1 VTDHRIGLTL
11 YRLEGVL
18 EGDLDE
24 ILNALTAHYQAEA
37 LKGQEADSKSETRN
51 PKSETNS
58 NHRNTK
64 IKVSE

>member
-1 VTDHRIGLTL
+1 LTL

-37 LKGQEADSKSETRN
+37 LKD
-51 PKSETNS
+51 NS
-58 NHRNTK
+58 LEEGFKGSRAQGTK
-64 IKVSE
+64 